1 MKENKQ
7 CQLMDPF
14 IIEFYIFTN
23 ILNCQNSVSIWK
35 KTCFCGFWLMFPK
48 TEQDLPS
55 FNHAYFYYEFDLI
68 IHSLWASYIP
78 TFNKRNIFFQTN
90 YIQLTKNWI
99 QMRVV
104 FVNKK
109 KHVFKKLL
117 CGMAFLTG
125 CWLQTFLQIL
135 TYIYLFNSCTKL
147 VL

>member
-1 MKENKQ
+1 MSTDGSIHHWILHIYKYT
-7 CQLMDPF
+7 QLSKF
-14 IIEFYIFTN
+14 CFN
-23 ILNCQNSVSIWK
+23 LKK

-55 FNHAYFYYEFDLI
+55 FNHAYFYYKFDLI

-109 KHVFKKLL
+109 KTRFQKTLMWHGIFNRLL
-117 CGMAFLTG
+117 VAN
-125 CWLQTFLQIL
+125 ISPN
-135 TYIYLFNSCTKL
+135 TYIYLL
-147 VL
+147 V

>member
-1 MKENKQ
+1 MSTDGSIHHWILHIYKYT
-7 CQLMDPF
+7 QLSKF
-14 IIEFYIFTN
+14 CFN
-23 ILNCQNSVSIWK
+23 LKK